1 MSGHPAQTVL
11 FTSLRKAGS
20 LVLSY
25 TLFPKPITLQH
36 LVGGALILFGMYLN
50 DKVGAG
56 GNLFNQQPQV
66 APRIEQ
72 RWVLLIA
79 VGCGMSWQDPL
90 GCLQLAPGPH
100 PTLPHNACRTPA
112 LFFSPAQMKKSPSSG
127 GRGIAVGMKAAL
139 SLAPAS
145 PRSPTDQCRDAG
157 DRRLEDAEA
166 GMGDQGTSTGVG
178 QGRLKGG

>member
-1 MSGHPAQTVL
+1 MTHGCSPLPSCAHYCAFLRYVSGHPAQTVL

-56 GNLFNQQPQV
+56 GNLLNQQPQV

-112 LFFSPAQMKKSPSSG
+112 LFFP
-127 GRGIAVGMKAAL
+127 
-139 SLAPAS
+139 
-145 PRSPTDQCRDAG
+145 PRR
-157 DRRLEDAEA
+157 
-166 GMGDQGTSTGVG
+166 
-178 QGRLKGG
+178 

>member
-1 MSGHPAQTVL
+1 VL

-56 GNLFNQQPQV
+56 GNLLNQQPQV

-72 RWVLLIA
+72 RWVLLSA

-90 GCLQLAPGPH
+90 RCLQVAPGPH
-100 PTLPHNACRTPA
+100 PTLPHNACRTPVLHFPRA
-112 LFFSPAQMKKSPSSG
+112 DEEVPQQWWPRHRCWYEG
-127 GRGIAVGMKAAL
+127 GAVA
-139 SLAPAS
+139 
-145 PRSPTDQCRDAG
+145 
-157 DRRLEDAEA
+157 
-166 GMGDQGTSTGVG
+166 GTS
-178 QGRLKGG
+178 